1 MKIKL
6 KIKLRSHR
14 FFPVALVFIFGLY
27 LQPST
32 QAQFVLFDSC
42 HQATPFCGDNVYTYT
57 IGGASWPTATNECC
71 PGDIPPQCCASY
83 SCFTTAFTTMK
94 NPRWFFFKAEN
105 SGNIS
110 ISLVVN
116 PYVGGMG
123 DHICWGPF
131 DDPVSPCVANLTEEN
146 TVSCCCVTS
155 SCINNLEIPY
165 AIAGKYYIF
174 AISTTIYQGSP
185 PNLLPVQLTF
195 YQSNLGQ
202 PGAGSTTC
210 DLVTDCNMLHFTANP
225 GVCNGTTNT
234 CSVNGMVYFV
244 NPPQTGSLVIW
255 DDVSG
260 ISLTFDPPF
269 TSPLSYTF
277 TGIPCDNQQHTFT
290 ASFWNAAN
298 CDITAQFQAPVIC
311 PDATISGGGT
321 VCDDGEDQAP
331 VSISFTPY
339 ALPPYTFSWFLNNLL
354 QPPVQNYSGPFPY
367 TFFTDQPGTYTM
379 ASSQNALCQGLVSG
393 QATIN
398 LVPVPITNLGQDTII
413 CSGTNIVLD
422 AGAGFSSYL
431 WNTGQN
437 SRTIQV
443 SHSGQF
449 SVVVTNSDGCTNTDT
464 IVVSTRPPIL
474 PNQIKHE

>member
-1 MKIKL
+1 MDTKFKIGHQ
-6 KIKLRSHR
+6 SHR
-14 FFPVALVFIFGLY
+14 FFSMALVFVLSFFFLPNSKGQLI
-27 LQPST
+27 
-32 QAQFVLFDSC
+32 LFDSC
-42 HQATPFCGDNVYTYT
+42 RQATPVCGNNIYSYTV
-57 IGGASWPTATNECC
+57 GGSPALAGGNECC
-71 PGDIPPQCCASY
+71 DGDIYPQCCANYGCLS
-83 SCFTTAFTTMK
+83 APGVVG
-94 NPRWFFFKAEN
+94 NPRWFYFKILQP
-105 SGNIS
+105 GH
-110 ISLVVN
+110 ISLSLTLI
-116 PYVGGMG
+116 PYVGAVGRYV
-123 DHICWGPF
+123 CWGPF
-131 DDPVSPCVANLTEEN
+131 DDPVSPCVDNLITEKII
-146 TVSCCCVTS
+146 TCCDWGVECRDT
-155 SCINNLEIPY
+155 IDIPF
-165 AIAGKYYIF
+165 AISDKYYIF
-174 AISTTIYQGSP
+174 VIESCYYTGVY
-185 PNLLPVQLTF
+185 PNFQPVQLTF
-195 YQSNLGQ
+195 YQSNIGQ

-234 CSVNGMVYFV
+234 YSVGGLVYFV
-244 NPPQTGSLVIW
+244 NPPQTGPLVIW

-277 TGIPCDNQQHTFT
+277 TGLPCDNQQHTFT

-331 VSISFTPY
+331 VSISFTPN